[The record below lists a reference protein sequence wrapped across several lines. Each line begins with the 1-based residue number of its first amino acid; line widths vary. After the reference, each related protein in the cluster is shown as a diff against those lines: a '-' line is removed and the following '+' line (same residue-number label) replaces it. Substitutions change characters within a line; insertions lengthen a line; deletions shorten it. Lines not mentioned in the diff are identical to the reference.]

1 MINLDDDTNNFKKLV
16 HLGLNVISSDDIE
29 QQILSPLSCLREYE
43 SKWILEFDLPLVEK
57 EHISIT
63 LDSGNKIIVEAKL
76 KEKYYIS
83 NFHEKYEF
91 NYFKKSV
98 NLPDNIDEA
107 KISAKFDNGRLVI
120 IIPKTS
126 KGNKIRIE

>member
-1 MINLDDDTNNFKKLV
+1 MINLDEDTNDFKKIM
-16 HLGLNVISSDDIE
+16 HLGLNIISSDDVE
-29 QQILSPLSCLREYE
+29 QKILSPLSCLREYE

-57 EHISIT
+57 ENVSVT

-83 NFHEKYEF
+83 NFNEKYEF

-98 NLPDNIDEA
+98 ILPDNIDEA
-107 KISAKFDNGRLVI
+107 KISAKFLN
-120 IIPKTS
+120 
-126 KGNKIRIE
+126 

>member
-1 MINLDDDTNNFKKLV
+1 MINLNEDTNNFKKIM
-16 HLGLNVISSDDIE
+16 HLGLNIISSDDVE
-29 QQILSPLSCLREYE
+29 QKILSPLSCLREYE

-57 EHISIT
+57 DHISVT

-98 NLPDNIDEA
+98 SLPDNIDET
-107 KISAKFDNGRLVI
+107 KISAKFVNGRLI
-120 IIPKTS
+120 IIVPKLS
-126 KGNKIRIE
+126 KGNKISIE